1 LERNPVGKT
10 ILVVEDDDITRE
22 GLDVVLRLEGHA
34 PVMKANGREALDY
47 LVSEPAPDL
56 ILLDMLMPV
65 MDGWQF
71 LEERTR
77 SKKLAVIPIILTT
90 SGVTTREWALDHGAV
105 GFVQKPM
112 ETEALLEEIRRC
124 C

>member
-1 LERNPVGKT
+1 MGKT
-10 ILVVEDDDITRE
+10 ILVVENDDITRE
-22 GLDVVLRLEGHA
+22 VMAVMLQREGYTTIL
-34 PVMKANGREALDY
+34 KANGREALDY
-47 LVSEPAPDL
+47 LLSEPVPDL

-71 LEERTR
+71 MEERKR
-77 SKKLAVIPIILTT
+77 SEKLAVIPIILTT

-112 ETEALLEEIRRC
+112 ETEALLKEIRRC